1 MCTRIVPFAAF
12 AVILALSTAASA
24 QNAAVPAQAPQQSQP
39 AQTSS
44 PQSSPQNVPS
54 GQVHG
59 AVRISLDQAI
69 QMALQNNHTLKAA
82 RTTIQQSEAQEITAN
97 LRPNPVF
104 TADAQFIPIFQPNEF
119 TADFI
124 NTNAQFDL
132 GISYLFERGKKRQH
146 RLQAA
151 QDATAQTKSTV
162 ADNERTLTFNV
173 ASQFFSVQLAESTLD
188 LALQD
193 MKSFQNTVDI
203 SEARYKAG
211 DISEADYLKIKLQL
225 LQFQSDVAQA
235 QLAKTQALVGLR
247 QFLGYQTVP
256 EDFDVTGDFEYKPVA
271 LKLEDLQQLALQ
283 SRPDF
288 RAAQQGVTA
297 AKSQY
302 ELAKANGKVD
312 VTGTFNY
319 DHVSDANTASFFGS
333 FQIPIF
339 NRNQGE
345 IARTNYAINQ
355 AQELELAASDQ
366 VLSDVLTAY
375 EGVRDNDQV
384 VSLYVGGYL
393 NIAQQSRDITEY
405 SYKRGA
411 ASLLDFLDAERS
423 YRATQLAYRQSLASY
438 LTAVEQLR
446 EAVGTRSLP

>member
-1 MCTRIVPFAAF
+1 MPGKTVRIA
-12 AVILALSTAASA
+12 ILAFLACLARGADA
-24 QNAAVPAQAPQQSQP
+24 QDSPQQPQPAQAASSQ
-39 AQTSS
+39 A
-44 PQSSPQNVPS
+44 SPQNVPS

-59 AVRISLDQAI
+59 AVRLSLDQAI
-69 QMALQNNHTLKAA
+69 QLALQNNHALKAA

-97 LRPNPVF
+97 LRPNPVL

-119 TADFI
+119 TADYI
-124 NTNAQFDL
+124 NTTAQFDL

-151 QDATAQTKSTV
+151 QDVTAQTKSLVT
-162 ADNERTLTFNV
+162 DNERTLTFNV
-173 ASQFFSVQLAESTLD
+173 ASQFFTAQLAESTLD
-188 LALQD
+188 LAFED
-193 MKSFQNTVDI
+193 MKSFQKTVDI

-211 DISEADYLKIKLQL
+211 DISEVDYLKIKLQL
-225 LQFQSDVAQA
+225 LQFQSDVSQA

-247 QFLGYQTVP
+247 QLLGYQSVP
-256 EDFDVTGDFEYKPVA
+256 EDFDVTGDFEYKAVA
-271 LKLEDLQQLALQ
+271 LKLEDLQQMALQ
-283 SRPDF
+283 NRPDF

-302 ELAKANGKVD
+302 ELAKAIGKVD
-312 VTGTFNY
+312 VTGTFDY
-319 DHVSDANTASFFGS
+319 DHVSATNTGSFFGS

-355 AQELELAASDQ
+355 ARELELAASDQ

-384 VSLYVGGYL
+384 VSLYLGGYL
-393 NIAQQSRDITEY
+393 NAAQQSRDITEY

>member
-1 MCTRIVPFAAF
+1 MPGKTVRIA
-12 AVILALSTAASA
+12 ILAFLACLARGADA
-24 QNAAVPAQAPQQSQP
+24 QDSPQQPQPAQAASSQ
-39 AQTSS
+39 A
-44 PQSSPQNVPS
+44 SPQNVPS

-59 AVRISLDQAI
+59 AVRLSLDQAI
-69 QMALQNNHTLKAA
+69 QLALQNNHALKAA

-97 LRPNPVF
+97 LRPNPVL

-119 TADFI
+119 TADYI
-124 NTNAQFDL
+124 NTTAQFDL

-151 QDATAQTKSTV
+151 QDVTAQTKSLVT
-162 ADNERTLTFNV
+162 DNERTLTFNV
-173 ASQFFSVQLAESTLD
+173 ASQFFTAQLAESTLD
-188 LALQD
+188 LAFED
-193 MKSFQNTVDI
+193 MKSFQKTVDI

-211 DISEADYLKIKLQL
+211 DISEVDYLKIKLQL
-225 LQFQSDVAQA
+225 LQFQSDVSQA

-247 QFLGYQTVP
+247 QLLGYQSVP
-256 EDFDVTGDFEYKPVA
+256 EDFDVTGDFEYKAVA
-271 LKLEDLQQLALQ
+271 LKLEDLQQMALQ
-283 SRPDF
+283 NRPDF

-302 ELAKANGKVD
+302 ELAKAIGKVD
-312 VTGTFNY
+312 VTGTFDY
-319 DHVSDANTASFFGS
+319 DHVSATNTGSFFGS

-384 VSLYVGGYL
+384 VSLYLGGYL
-393 NIAQQSRDITEY
+393 NAAQQSRDITEY

>member
-1 MCTRIVPFAAF
+1 
-12 AVILALSTAASA
+12 L
-24 QNAAVPAQAPQQSQP
+24 
-39 AQTSS
+39 
-44 PQSSPQNVPS
+44 
-54 GQVHG
+54 
-59 AVRISLDQAI
+59 
-69 QMALQNNHTLKAA
+69 ALQNNHALKAA

-97 LRPNPVF
+97 LRPNPVL

-119 TADFI
+119 TADYI
-124 NTNAQFDL
+124 NTTAQFDL

-151 QDATAQTKSTV
+151 QDVTAQTKSLVT
-162 ADNERTLTFNV
+162 DNERTLTFNV
-173 ASQFFSVQLAESTLD
+173 ASQFFTAQLAESTLD
-188 LALQD
+188 LAFED
-193 MKSFQNTVDI
+193 MKSFQKTVDI

-211 DISEADYLKIKLQL
+211 DISEVDYLKIKLQL
-225 LQFQSDVAQA
+225 LQFQSDVSQA

-247 QFLGYQTVP
+247 QLLGYQSVP
-256 EDFDVTGDFEYKPVA
+256 EDFDVTGDFEYKAVA
-271 LKLEDLQQLALQ
+271 LKLEDLQQMALQ
-283 SRPDF
+283 NRPDF

-302 ELAKANGKVD
+302 ELAKAIGKVD
-312 VTGTFNY
+312 VTGTFDY
-319 DHVSDANTASFFGS
+319 DHVSATNTGSFFGS

-384 VSLYVGGYL
+384 VSLYLGGYL
-393 NIAQQSRDITEY
+393 NAAQQSRDITEY

-446 EAVGTRSLP
+446 EATGTRSLP